1 MIFKVAVNVTGLKK
15 DSATDAVVW
24 KTAFAQIDGRA
35 EAHAEVFSKGLIAP
49 QITACAD
56 FGCTP
61 CHYEAK

>member
-1 MIFKVAVNVTGLKK
+1 MIIKVAVNVTCLKEN
-15 DSATDAVVW
+15 ATTDAVVG
-24 KTAFAQIDGRA
+24 KSPFAQIYGGA

-49 QITACAD
+49 QITTRAD